1 MSHPGRG
8 HGSHGSH
15 VVAVS
20 WLVMYL
26 CTLSCSRAA
35 AVELAARIDDNFTM
49 TKRRLREGLSRGF
62 ARTNRK
68 VSSRMQL
75 PDWARVPQLRGLA
88 HALTPV
94 APPVG
99 HERLELGGGLS
110 WC

>member
-1 MSHPGRG
+1 
-8 HGSHGSH
+8 
-15 VVAVS
+15 
-20 WLVMYL
+20 
-26 CTLSCSRAA
+26 
-35 AVELAARIDDNFTM
+35 M

-99 HERLELGGGLS
+99 HERLELGGGLTGVVQS
-110 WC
+110 PPARQTPQKLPQLPERLD